1 MGKTIDKIELIFTRT
16 RNTTRT
22 ALFTEALPDVA
33 WSDQDFA
40 VGYLYVKLQ
49 TLELIG
55 DPTKIKVTIEPV
67 EE

>member
-1 MGKTIDKIELIFTRT
+1 MGKTIDKIELVFTRT

-22 ALFTEALPDVA
+22 ALFTEQLPEVA
-33 WSDQDFA
+33 WSDQDVA

-49 TLELIG
+49 ALEFIG
-55 DPTKIKVTIEPV
+55 DPVKIKVTIEPV